1 MIFFNYLFDRSKRVL
16 IIEIIFDIIISKG
29 TSKNMKRIQS

>member
-16 IIEIIFDIIISKG
+16 IIEIIFDIIISKE